1 MRLAPVLVFAL
12 CLPFT
17 FGQAP
22 LLFWSPAISISLPAG
37 STAALTAPA
46 TLTNFGGAFSYV
58 ATSDQPWM
66 SVSPASGTIGAT
78 SPQSFVITIQPAQL
92 AGGTWTG
99 KITVTPSVGSGTA
112 PATLDVTIQVEA
124 LSFVFNPSVLEF
136 TISPESTEAKP
147 VTITLSDGT
156 TRPISA
162 TVVPLSGPAN
172 WLTFTNNSPFIS
184 NEAIQVRA
192 SAAGLDPGMV
202 VTGEI
207 RVTGTTV
214 AGLTGTIP
222 VKLTVA
228 NQGVGFTVIPSQ
240 LNYYVFGTVQP
251 PPQLVQ
257 VLAIDGR
264 TMFFDLFQ
272 SAGSTPM
279 SLSISSGVTPMFFQA
294 QMDTSSTP
302 TLPREDSF
310 RVTPRDGSAAVI
322 TPVKTA
328 LEPTR
333 VNAIPQVADGGGFQT
348 SITVVNN
355 EQVPVQVAVKFY
367 KSDPATRATSPWT
380 PPMEGNAAVENIQ
393 IPVGSSWTVQTAGTS
408 SVISSGWAEV
418 VSDKRVS
425 GLAVFRQVQPDGRI
439 QEAAVPINNG
449 LMQRNLL
456 PFDNTNSFVT
466 SMAVANLSST
476 EVGKVRVAFRDPA
489 GKLIRIDR
497 LKDIPARGHTAFEL
511 NKEFPYLGGLS
522 GTADFWVLGGN
533 ISVLGL
539 RFSPSGAF
547 TSFEVQSL
555 NRRPGGKKAIPQV
568 ADGGEF
574 RTNITLVNNDAAP
587 AQVRLRFWKDAANN
601 GTAPWT
607 IAFEGGVN
615 PDAITIPP
623 GNSVTLRSSG
633 VSPTVLSGWAEVL
646 SDQYV
651 TGFAVFRRSLPG
663 SPDQEAAVPVN
674 IATPFRSILPFD
686 NTAGFTTSVAMA
698 NLSAVVPSQVNLTFR
713 DAQGLRILETVL
725 PELPLQG
732 HKAFELT
739 NLFPV
744 LNGKSGSME
753 ISVISGEI
761 SVLGLRFAPSGAY
774 TSFRAQPLVQ

>member
-162 TVVPLSGPAN
+162 TAVALSGPAN

-279 SLSISSGVTPMFFQA
+279 SLSIS
-294 QMDTSSTP
+294 
-302 TLPREDSF
+302 
-310 RVTPRDGSAAVI
+310 
-322 TPVKTA
+322 
-328 LEPTR
+328 
-333 VNAIPQVADGGGFQT
+333 
-348 SITVVNN
+348 
-355 EQVPVQVAVKFY
+355 
-367 KSDPATRATSPWT
+367 
-380 PPMEGNAAVENIQ
+380 
-393 IPVGSSWTVQTAGTS
+393 
-408 SVISSGWAEV
+408 
-418 VSDKRVS
+418 
-425 GLAVFRQVQPDGRI
+425 
-439 QEAAVPINNG
+439 
-449 LMQRNLL
+449 
-456 PFDNTNSFVT
+456 
-466 SMAVANLSST
+466 LS
-476 EVGKVRVAFRDPA
+476 
-489 GKLIRIDR
+489 LIHI
-497 LKDIPARGHTAFEL
+497 
-511 NKEFPYLGGLS
+511 
-522 GTADFWVLGGN
+522 
-533 ISVLGL
+533 
-539 RFSPSGAF
+539 
-547 TSFEVQSL
+547 
-555 NRRPGGKKAIPQV
+555 
-568 ADGGEF
+568 
-574 RTNITLVNNDAAP
+574 
-587 AQVRLRFWKDAANN
+587 
-601 GTAPWT
+601 
-607 IAFEGGVN
+607 
-615 PDAITIPP
+615 
-623 GNSVTLRSSG
+623 
-633 VSPTVLSGWAEVL
+633 
-646 SDQYV
+646 
-651 TGFAVFRRSLPG
+651 
-663 SPDQEAAVPVN
+663 
-674 IATPFRSILPFD
+674 
-686 NTAGFTTSVAMA
+686 
-698 NLSAVVPSQVNLTFR
+698 
-713 DAQGLRILETVL
+713 
-725 PELPLQG
+725 
-732 HKAFELT
+732 
-739 NLFPV
+739 
-744 LNGKSGSME
+744 
-753 ISVISGEI
+753 
-761 SVLGLRFAPSGAY
+761 
-774 TSFRAQPLVQ
+774 